1 MKQHLYKLAALAFF
15 AATLTGAALAQ
26 DEATLFRAN
35 IPVDFYVGDKLMPA
49 GEYKILVDIREHDL
63 AIEEKATG
71 HTCFLLG
78 SPDDGSRDDRTVLT
92 FKLVAG
98 DVYALREFQA
108 PDLGL
113 SFRAKAPQTTAR
125 AQKQSKE
132 TITVIAEAK

>member
-1 MKQHLYKLAALAFF
+1 MKQHLFKLAALAFF
-15 AATLTGAALAQ
+15 AATLTAAAVAQ
-26 DEATLFRAN
+26 DDATMFRAN

-49 GEYKILVDIREHDL
+49 GEYQISVDLREHEL

-71 HTCFLLG
+71 HTSFLLG

-98 DVYALREFQA
+98 DVYALRELQA

-113 SFRAKAPQTTAR
+113 SFRAKAPQITAK
-125 AQKQSKE
+125 AQNHGKE
-132 TITVIAEAK
+132 TITVVAEAR